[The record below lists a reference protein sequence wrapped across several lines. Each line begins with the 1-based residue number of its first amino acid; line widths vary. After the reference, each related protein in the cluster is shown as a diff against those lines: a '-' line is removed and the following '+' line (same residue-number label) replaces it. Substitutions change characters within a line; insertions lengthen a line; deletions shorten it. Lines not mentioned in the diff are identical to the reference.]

1 MSARRTNVA
10 GWLWVSP
17 WLIGG
22 GVFLLLPMLMSL
34 WYAMTDYPLLKPAV
48 YIGLDNFVDLF
59 SDARFW
65 LTVKNTAVFAVVSIP
80 LSTLLALAL
89 AGLLASP
96 GLRGRA
102 WFQAAIFIPTLVP
115 LIAAAMIWYWL
126 FNGEYGLIN
135 QTLAAVGIRGPNW
148 LAESAWAMP
157 AMVIMSLWGV
167 GQAVVIYVAAING
180 VPKHLYEAGKLD
192 GMGAVRRWW
201 SITLPMISPVILFN
215 VITLTIATLQV
226 FAVPY
231 VLFRNERGQRD
242 EGYFYTMYLY
252 DNAFVYQKMG
262 YASAM
267 AWIQMLVILALTG
280 VMFLVSRKLVHY
292 RAT

>member
-65 LTVKNTAVFAVVSIP
+65 LTVKNTAMFAVVSIP

-115 LIAAAMIWYWL
+115 LIAAAMIWFWL

>member
-65 LTVKNTAVFAVVSIP
+65 LTVKNTAVFALVSIP